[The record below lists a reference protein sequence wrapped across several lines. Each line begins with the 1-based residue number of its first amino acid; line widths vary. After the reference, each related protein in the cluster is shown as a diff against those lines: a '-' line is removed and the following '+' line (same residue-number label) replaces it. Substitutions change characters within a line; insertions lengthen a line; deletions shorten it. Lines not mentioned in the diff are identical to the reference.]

1 MGLKDTFLRPRFL
14 IYVGIFIFLLFM
26 PKLLPIYQLML
37 MESGITFAIM
47 CLGFNLLLRYTGLLS
62 FGHGALF
69 ATGAYAV
76 GMMGEYFPDLYRIE
90 ILISLAASL
99 IVSAIFG
106 FICVR
111 HTRIFFSILALALS
125 MVLFALL
132 VKLYNITGGSDGIH
146 IELPIMFGKSFEGMK
161 RFEFLSGAYY
171 YFLIGI
177 FAACTIIMLV
187 IVSSPFGKA
196 LQSIRDNEVR
206 AEMIGIR
213 VRRYRWYA
221 FVLSGLY
228 TGLGGALWSFVN
240 VLSGL
245 YTGLGGALWSFVNGH
260 VSPEIAEWVFS
271 GEIVYMTLLG
281 GFMVFEGPIIGAIL
295 FTYLKLY
302 AVSITQY
309 WMFIIGAT
317 LIVLV
322 LLLPEG
328 ITGGFVKLFTKL
340 KRGEATG
347 AA

>member
-1 MGLKDTFLRPRFL
+1 MGFKDTILRPKSFV
-14 IYVGIFIFLLFM
+14 YAVIFIILLFM
-26 PKLLPIYQLML
+26 PAVLPTYHLML
-37 MESGITFAIM
+37 FESGLTFAIM

-76 GMMGEYFPDLYRIE
+76 GMMGKYFPDLYRIE
-90 ILISLAASL
+90 ILIPVALLASL

-111 HTRIFFSILALALS
+111 HTRVFFAILALAVS
-125 MVLFALL
+125 MVLYALL
-132 VKLYNITGGSDGIH
+132 VKFYNITGGSDGIH
-146 IELPIMFGKSFEGMK
+146 IDLPIMFGKSYEGMK
-161 RFEFLSGAYY
+161 RFEFLSGTFYY
-171 YFLIGI
+171 LLLCI
-177 FAACTIIMLV
+177 FGACTIIMLG
-187 IVSSPFGKA
+187 IVNSPFGKA

-221 FVLSGLY
+221 FILSGLFC
-228 TGLGGALWSFVN
+228 GM
-240 VLSGL
+240 
-245 YTGLGGALWSFVNGH
+245 GGALWSFVNGH
-260 VSPEIAEWVFS
+260 ITPETAEWVFS

-302 AVSITQY
+302 AFSITQY

-317 LIVLV
+317 LVALV

-328 ITGGFVKLFTKL
+328 ISGGFVKLFVKL
-340 KRGEATG
+340 RRGESTG

>member
-26 PKLLPIYQLML
+26 PKLLPTYQLML

-47 CLGFNLLLRYTGLLS
+47 GLGFNLLLRYTGLLS

-90 ILISLAASL
+90 IVIPISLAASL

-146 IELPIMFGKSFEGMK
+146 IDLPMMFGKSFEGMK

-196 LQSIRDNEVR
+196 LQSIRDNEER

-221 FVLSGLY
+221 F
-228 TGLGGALWSFVN
+228 

-328 ITGGFVKLFTKL
+328 ITGGFVKLFAKL

-347 AA
+347 AV

>member
-1 MGLKDTFLRPRFL
+1 MGFKDMILRPKSFV
-14 IYVGIFIFLLFM
+14 YAVIFILLLFM
-26 PKLLPIYQLML
+26 PAVLPTYHLML
-37 MESGITFAIM
+37 FESGLTFAIM
-47 CLGFNLLLRYTGLLS
+47 GLGFNLLLRYTGLLS

-76 GMMGEYFPDLYRIE
+76 GMMGKYFPDLYRIE
-90 ILISLAASL
+90 ILIPVALLASL

-111 HTRIFFSILALALS
+111 HTRVFFAILALAVS
-125 MVLFALL
+125 MVLYALL
-132 VKLYNITGGSDGIH
+132 VKFYNITGGSDGIH
-146 IELPIMFGKSFEGMK
+146 IDLPIMLGKSYEGMK
-161 RFEFLSGAYY
+161 RFEFLSGAFYY
-171 YFLIGI
+171 LLLCI
-177 FAACTIIMLV
+177 FGACTIIMLG
-187 IVSSPFGKA
+187 IVNSPFGKA
-196 LQSIRDNEVR
+196 LQAIRDNEVR

-221 FVLSGLY
+221 FILSGLF
-228 TGLGGALWSFVN
+228 TGM
-240 VLSGL
+240 
-245 YTGLGGALWSFVNGH
+245 GGALWSFVNGH
-260 VSPEIAEWVFS
+260 ITPETAEWVFS

-302 AVSITQY
+302 AFSITQY

-317 LIVLV
+317 LIILV

-328 ITGGFVKLFTKL
+328 IAGGFVKLFVKL
-340 KRGEATG
+340 RRGESTG

>member
-1 MGLKDTFLRPRFL
+1 MGFKDTILRPKSFV
-14 IYVGIFIFLLFM
+14 YAVIFILLLFM
-26 PKLLPIYQLML
+26 PAVLPTYHLML
-37 MESGITFAIM
+37 FESGLTFAIM

-76 GMMGEYFPDLYRIE
+76 GMMGKYFPDLYRIE
-90 ILISLAASL
+90 ILIPVALLASL

-111 HTRIFFSILALALS
+111 HTRVFFAILALAVS
-125 MVLFALL
+125 MVLYALL
-132 VKLYNITGGSDGIH
+132 VKFYNITGGSDGIH
-146 IELPIMFGKSFEGMK
+146 IDLPIMLGKSYEGMK
-161 RFEFLSGAYY
+161 RFEFLSGAFYY
-171 YFLIGI
+171 LLLCI
-177 FAACTIIMLV
+177 FGACTIIMLG
-187 IVSSPFGKA
+187 IVNSPFGKA
-196 LQSIRDNEVR
+196 LQAIRDNEVR

-221 FVLSGLY
+221 FILSGLFC
-228 TGLGGALWSFVN
+228 GMGGALWSV
-240 VLSGL
+240 
-245 YTGLGGALWSFVNGH
+245 VNGH
-260 VSPEIAEWVFS
+260 ITPETAEWVFS

-302 AVSITQY
+302 AFSITQY

-317 LIVLV
+317 LIILV

-328 ITGGFVKLFTKL
+328 ITGGFVKLFVKL
-340 KRGEATG
+340 RRGESTG

>member
-26 PKLLPIYQLML
+26 PKLLPTYQLML

-47 CLGFNLLLRYTGLLS
+47 GLGFNLLLRYTGLLS

-90 ILISLAASL
+90 IVIPISLAASL

-146 IELPIMFGKSFEGMK
+146 IELPMMFGKSFEGMK

-196 LQSIRDNEVR
+196 LQSIRDNEER

-221 FVLSGLY
+221 F
-228 TGLGGALWSFVN
+228 

-328 ITGGFVKLFTKL
+328 ITGGFVKLFAKL

-347 AA
+347 AV

>member
-1 MGLKDTFLRPRFL
+1 MGVKNAILKPRFFTYL
-14 IYVGIFIFLLFM
+14 GVFILLMFM
-26 PKLLPIYQLML
+26 PRVLPVYHLILL
-37 MESGITFAIM
+37 ESGITFAIM
-47 CLGFNLLLRYTGLLS
+47 ALGFNLLLRYTGLLS

-76 GMMGEYFPDLYRIE
+76 GMMGKYFPDLYRVE
-90 ILISLAASL
+90 ILIPVALLASFV
-99 IVSAIFG
+99 VSTIFG

-111 HTRIFFSILALALS
+111 HTRVFFSILALALS

-171 YFLIGI
+171 YFLICV
-177 FAACTIIMLV
+177 FAVSTIIMFA
-187 IVSSPFGKA
+187 IVNSPFGKA

-213 VRRYRWYA
+213 VRRYRLYS
-221 FVLSGLY
+221 FILSGL
-228 TGLGGALWSFVN
+228 F
-240 VLSGL
+240 
-245 YTGLGGALWSFVNGH
+245 TGLGGALWSFVNGH
-260 VSPEIAEWVFS
+260 VSPEIAEWMFS

-295 FTYLKLY
+295 FTYLRLY
-302 AVSITQY
+302 AVTMTQY
-309 WMFIIGAT
+309 WMFLIGAT
-317 LIVLV
+317 LIILV

-328 ITGGFVKLFTKL
+328 
-340 KRGEATG
+340 
-347 AA
+347 

>member
-1 MGLKDTFLRPRFL
+1 MGFKDMILRPKSFV
-14 IYVGIFIFLLFM
+14 YAVIFILLLFM
-26 PKLLPIYQLML
+26 PAVLPTYHLML
-37 MESGITFAIM
+37 FESGITFAIM
-47 CLGFNLLLRYTGLLS
+47 GLGFNLLLRYTGLLS

-76 GMMGEYFPDLYRIE
+76 GMMGRYFPDLYRIE
-90 ILISLAASL
+90 ILIPVALLASL

-111 HTRIFFSILALALS
+111 HTRVFFAILALAVS
-125 MVLFALL
+125 MVLYALL
-132 VKLYNITGGSDGIH
+132 VKFYNITGGSDGIH
-146 IELPIMFGKSFEGMK
+146 IDLPIMFGRSFEGMK
-161 RFEFLSGAYY
+161 RFEFLSGTYY
-171 YFLIGI
+171 YFLIVI
-177 FAACTIIMLV
+177 FAACTVIMLG
-187 IVSSPFGKA
+187 IVNSPFGKA

-221 FVLSGLY
+221 FILSGLF
-228 TGLGGALWSFVN
+228 TGM
-240 VLSGL
+240 
-245 YTGLGGALWSFVNGH
+245 GGALWSFVNGH

-302 AVSITQY
+302 AVATTQY

-317 LIVLV
+317 LITLV
-322 LLLPEG
+322 LILPEG
-328 ITGGFVKLFTKL
+328 IAGGFVRLFVKLRK
-340 KRGEATG
+340 GEATG

>member
-1 MGLKDTFLRPRFL
+1 MGFRDTILRTKFFVYL
-14 IYVGIFIFLLFM
+14 GIFVLLLFM
-26 PKLLPIYQLML
+26 PKLLPTYQLL
-37 MESGITFAIM
+37 LLESGITFAIM
-47 CLGFNLLLRYTGLLS
+47 GLGFNLLLRYTGLLS

-90 ILISLAASL
+90 ILIPVAILASL

-111 HTRIFFSILALALS
+111 HTRVFFAILALALS

-146 IELPIMFGKSFEGMK
+146 IDLPNMFGKSYEGMK

-171 YFLIGI
+171 YILICI
-177 FAACTIIMLV
+177 FAACTICMLG
-187 IVSSPFGKA
+187 IVNSPFGKA
-196 LQSIRDNEVR
+196 LQSIRDNEIR

-221 FVLSGLY
+221 FILSGLF
-228 TGLGGALWSFVN
+228 TGI
-240 VLSGL
+240 
-245 YTGLGGALWSFVNGH
+245 GGALWSFVNGH
-260 VSPEIAEWVFS
+260 VTPEISEWVFS

-309 WMFIIGAT
+309 WMFIIGGT
-317 LIVLV
+317 LVALV

-328 ITGGFVKLFTKL
+328 IAGGFVRLAAKI
-340 KRGEATG
+340 RGRNVVEVD
-347 AA
+347 